1 MKEYA
6 VEHGLRL
13 HQPATLKTGEAI
25 ARLREA
31 SPRVLVVA
39 AYGMILPQAI
49 LDVPERG
56 AINIHASLLP
66 RWRGAAPI
74 QRALLAGDAQT
85 GISIMQMDAGL
96 DTGALLEQ
104 RAIPIG
110 DDDDAGTLHDKLAAL
125 GAEMMVQTLD
135 RLEAGT
141 LTPRP
146 QSSDGVTYAAKLSKA
161 DSVLAWNRRAPELER
176 AVRAFRPTPGASTL
190 LDGQPLKI
198 WAAHAAA
205 STAPPGIAIRADE
218 TGILVGCGEG
228 SLLVLELQRP
238 GGRRMRAA
246 EFLRGHAIA
255 PGTRLG

>member
-1 MKEYA
+1 M
-6 VEHGLRL
+6 
-13 HQPATLKTGEAI
+13 
-25 ARLREA
+25 REA
-31 SPRVLVVA
+31 RPQVLVVA
-39 AYGMILPQAI
+39 AYGMILPQAV
-49 LDVPERG
+49 LDIPERG

-104 RAIPIG
+104 RAVPIG
-110 DDDDAGTLHDKLAAL
+110 PEDDAGTLHDKLAAL
-125 GAEMMVQTLD
+125 GADMMVQTLD
-135 RLEAGT
+135 RLETGA

-146 QSSDGVTYAAKLSKA
+146 QPRDGVTYAAKLSKA
-161 DSVLAWNRRAPELER
+161 DSVLAWSKPAPELER

-198 WAAHAAA
+198 WAAHAVAQA
-205 STAPPGIAIRADE
+205 APPGVAARADE
-218 TGILVGCGEG
+218 AGILVGCGEG
-228 SLLVLELQRP
+228 SLLILELQRA
-238 GGRRMRAA
+238 GGRRLRAG